1 MNTPGN
7 KSGIKSGDKSG
18 DGAGRMT
25 SRAFLALGSMHVA
38 YIKPVTVD
46 GSTAFA
52 IHAADGQEL
61 AIFDEREVAF
71 VAARQND
78 LEPLSVH

>member
-1 MNTPGN
+1 MNTPTDNSGN
-7 KSGIKSGDKSG
+7 P
-18 DGAGRMT
+18 ATPMT

-38 YIKPVTVD
+38 YIKRVTVD
-46 GSTAFA
+46 GSTAYA

-61 AIFDEREVAF
+61 AVFGEREVAF

>member
-1 MNTPGN
+1 MNTPTNNSGN
-7 KSGIKSGDKSG
+7 
-18 DGAGRMT
+18 GAPLMT
-25 SRAFLALGSMHVA
+25 HRAFLALGSMHVA
-38 YIKPVTVD
+38 YIKMVTVD
-46 GSTAFA
+46 GSPAYA

-61 AIFDEREVAF
+61 GVFDEREVAF

>member
-1 MNTPGN
+1 MNRPDNNSGN
-7 KSGIKSGDKSG
+7 GTFP
-18 DGAGRMT
+18 MT
-25 SRAFLALGSMHVA
+25 SRAFLALGSMNVA

-46 GSTAFA
+46 GLLAYA

-61 AIFDEREVAF
+61 AVFSERDVAF

-78 LEPLSVH
+78 LEPVSVH

>member
-1 MNTPGN
+1 MNTPADNAGN
-7 KSGIKSGDKSG
+7 
-18 DGAGRMT
+18 GATPMT
-25 SRAFLALGSMHVA
+25 SQAFLALGSMHVA

-46 GSTAFA
+46 GAPAYA
-52 IHAADGQEL
+52 IHAADGKEL
-61 AIFDEREVAF
+61 AVFNQRELAF

>member
-1 MNTPGN
+1 MNTPANNSGN
-7 KSGIKSGDKSG
+7 
-18 DGAGRMT
+18 GAPRMT

-46 GSTAFA
+46 GSVAYA

-61 AIFDEREVAF
+61 GVFDEREIAF

-78 LEPLSVH
+78 LEPVSVH

>member
-1 MNTPGN
+1 MTIPTDNAVIGATP
-7 KSGIKSGDKSG
+7 
-18 DGAGRMT
+18 MT
-25 SRAFLALGSMHVA
+25 SKAFLALGAMHVA
-38 YIKPVTVD
+38 YVKLVTVD
-46 GSTAFA
+46 GAPAYA

-61 AIFDEREVAF
+61 AVFGEREVAF

>member
-1 MNTPGN
+1 
-7 KSGIKSGDKSG
+7 
-18 DGAGRMT
+18 MT

-38 YIKPVTVD
+38 YIKPVTID
-46 GSTAFA
+46 GSTAYA

-61 AIFDEREVAF
+61 GVFGERDVAF

-78 LEPLSVH
+78 LEPVSVH

>member
-1 MNTPGN
+1 MTRPGIPSN
-7 KSGIKSGDKSG
+7 N
-18 DGAGRMT
+18 GANPMT
-25 SRAFLALGSMHVA
+25 SIAVLALGSLNVA

-46 GSTAFA
+46 GLPAYA
-52 IHAADGQEL
+52 IHAADGREL
-61 AIFDEREVAF
+61 AVFGERELAF

>member
-1 MNTPGN
+1 MNTPSNNSSNGETP
-7 KSGIKSGDKSG
+7 
-18 DGAGRMT
+18 MT

-46 GSTAFA
+46 GSTAYA

-61 AIFDEREVAF
+61 GVFGERDVAF

-78 LEPLSVH
+78 LEPVSVH

>member
-1 MNTPGN
+1 MNTPSNNSSNGETP
-7 KSGIKSGDKSG
+7 
-18 DGAGRMT
+18 MT

-46 GSTAFA
+46 GVPAYA

-61 AIFDEREVAF
+61 AIFGDREIAF

-78 LEPLSVH
+78 LEPVSVH

>member
-1 MNTPGN
+1 MNRPDDN
-7 KSGIKSGDKSG
+7 SA
-18 DGAGRMT
+18 DGASPMT
-25 SRAFLALGSMHVA
+25 SRAFLALGAMNVA

-46 GSTAFA
+46 GLTAYA

-61 AIFDEREVAF
+61 AIFSARDVAF

-78 LEPLSVH
+78 LEPVSVH

>member
-1 MNTPGN
+1 MNKPDN
-7 KSGIKSGDKSG
+7 NSGHGVG
-18 DGAGRMT
+18 PMT

-38 YIKPVTVD
+38 YIKPVTID
-46 GSTAFA
+46 GSTAYA

-61 AIFDEREVAF
+61 GVFGERDVAF

-78 LEPLSVH
+78 LEPVSVH

>member
-1 MNTPGN
+1 MNTPSN
-7 KSGIKSGDKSG
+7 NSG
-18 DGAGRMT
+18 ANAHPMT

-46 GSTAFA
+46 GESAYA
-52 IHAADGQEL
+52 IHSANGQEL
-61 AIFDEREVAF
+61 AVFGDRDVAF

-78 LEPLSVH
+78 LEPVSVH

>member
-1 MNTPGN
+1 MNTPTRNSGN
-7 KSGIKSGDKSG
+7 GTN
-18 DGAGRMT
+18 RMT
-25 SRAFLALGSMHVA
+25 SSAFLALGSMHVA

-46 GSTAFA
+46 GSTAYA

-61 AIFDEREVAF
+61 AVFDQREVAF